1 MFQQVA
7 DPVAVSLALSALCA
21 ALPLAMLFVLLSA
34 LHWKAWQA
42 ALASLAVALLVAIV
56 AFGMPTGQ
64 AVLAGTEGAAFGLFP
79 IVFIVLAAIWTF
91 RLTEMTG
98 YDIVLRR
105 AFESL
110 SADHRSRPS
119 SSPSAL
125 ARCWRPW
132 PDSALR
138 SR

>member
-1 MFQQVA
+1 M
-7 DPVAVSLALSALCA
+7 
-21 ALPLAMLFVLLSA
+21 
-34 LHWKAWQA
+34 
-42 ALASLAVALLVAIV
+42 

-110 SADHRSRPS
+110 SADHRVQ
-119 SSPSAL
+119 AILIAFCL